1 MKTLVTAATILLLI
15 GGNAMAEKLDFEAD
29 AVGQS
34 PAGWIVTKTGRGEPT
49 WTVEE
54 NASAASKSKLVK
66 QSGRAS
72 YPLLLKSGTAIKD
85 GFVEVRFK
93 PISGLQDRAGGIVW
107 RATDADNY
115 YVVRA
120 NALEDNV
127 VLYKTV
133 SGTRSPLDIVGRKGG
148 YGVRV
153 PVATNQWHMLRVD
166 FAGSRFKVTY
176 DGRQVFD
183 VEDATFAGPGMV
195 GLWTKA
201 DSVTEFDEF
210 AYAKEDS

>member
-1 MKTLVTAATILLLI
+1 MKTLVTAATILFLVE
-15 GGNAMAEKLDFEAD
+15 GSAMAEKIDFEAET
-29 AVGQS
+29 AGQP
-34 PAGWIVTKTGRGEPT
+34 PAGWIVTKTGKGEPI
-49 WTVEE
+49 WTVE
-54 NASAASKSKLVK
+54 NDSGTTSKSKIVK
-66 QSGRAS
+66 QSGRAA

-93 PISGLQDRAGGIVW
+93 PVSGSQDRAGGLVW
-107 RATDADNY
+107 RAQDADNY

-148 YGVRV
+148 YGVKV
-153 PVATNQWHMLRVD
+153 PVAPNQWHTLRVD
-166 FAGSRFKVTY
+166 FADNHFKVTY
-176 DGRQVFD
+176 DGRQLFA

-195 GLWTKA
+195 GIWTKS

-210 AYAKEDS
+210 VFEAAR